1 MFHYF
6 FEKTNRIL
14 EKGMPLL
21 TPSGVLAG
29 FLLGARIS
37 HLAPIVTYLFAF
49 ITLTGALTMSARDF
63 VSVIRKPLPIF
74 VFLFVSRLAIPV
86 IVTIT
91 ARFFFSDDIALV
103 TGFVLLFSIPTAV
116 AGFIWTS
123 IHKGNGPLSLSIIL
137 LDTLLAPIL
146 TPATVSI
153 LMGSKIAIDGSGMF
167 ASLVLMVVIPS
178 AVGIF
183 VNALS
188 KGEVPRTVVPFFKP
202 LSKIGLLTVISINT
216 SRIAPTVTA
225 FEPVFIKLAIVCI
238 AFSLLGFFLG
248 ALGAK
253 STRLS
258 YENTVTVMYASGLRN
273 ISASLVLALQ
283 FFEPRVS
290 LPIVTGILFQQTLAA
305 FAGFALKRTTQ
316 KKDGIAS

>member
-6 FEKTNRIL
+6 FEKTNHIL

-21 TPSGVLAG
+21 TPCGVLAG
-29 FLLGARIS
+29 FLLGTRIS
-37 HLAPIVTYLFAF
+37 HLAPMVTYLFAF
-49 ITLTGALTMSARDF
+49 ITLTGALTMSERDF

-86 IVTIT
+86 IVSLAT
-91 ARFFFSDDIALV
+91 RFFFSDDITLV
-103 TGFVLLFSIPTAV
+103 TGFVLLFSIPTAI

-123 IHKGNGPLSLSIIL
+123 IYGGNGPLSLSIIL

-153 LMGSKIAIDGSGMF
+153 LMGSRIAIDGSGMF

-178 AVGIF
+178 AVGICI
-183 VNALS
+183 NALS
-188 KGEVPRTVVPFFKP
+188 KGEVPRKVVPFFKP
-202 LSKIGLLTVISINT
+202 LSKIGLLTVIAINT
-216 SRIAPTVTA
+216 SRIASTVTS
-225 FEPVFIKLAIVCI
+225 FEPVFIKLAVACI

-253 STRLS
+253 STGLS
-258 YENTVTVMYASGLRN
+258 YENTVTVMYASGMRN

-283 FFEPRVS
+283 FFEPRAS

-305 FAGFALKRTTQ
+305 FAGYALKKATR
-316 KKDGIAS
+316 KKDDMAS